1 MRARREHRIWERLK
15 GIRASSRLYVAACV
29 SFALAL
35 CVASVLAHAQER
47 VVTIGAVLDGAYYRT
62 GDIRQLFER
71 EIEAILSGEF
81 EVRFPDDK
89 FLTGDWTRAG
99 ANAMLDRLLAD
110 PAVDIVLAM
119 GIMVGA
125 EATQRGPFP
134 KPVIAPFILD
144 SDVPGL
150 PFRDGGSGVGNLAY
164 LASPGSIERD
174 LKAFAEIA
182 RFTNLAVV
190 GSRPVLET
198 FDTLVP
204 HVTRVA
210 ADLGLQTSVVAVG
223 ASVEDALAAIPEGAD
238 AVYVLPILQLPPED
252 FDRLIQ
258 GVNALG
264 LPSFSYF
271 GRDEIERGV
280 LAGIG
285 MQDFFL
291 RSSRRV
297 ALMVRSILSGE
308 NPATLAVNLID
319 TNELLTVNMST
330 ARQVGVFPSFEVLT
344 EAQLINTG
352 TPPARRVSLRQA
364 VDEAVATNLDLLVA
378 QRAAAAGEHAV
389 GEARSLLLPNIDL
402 SALGVFIDD
411 DRALLGTAERTWSA
425 SATLTQLLL
434 SEPAWANYSI
444 AKQVQSTRIQE
455 REQARLDITRDAA
468 VTFLNVLR
476 AETFE
481 SIQKDNL
488 NVTRSNLDL
497 ARVRVAVGFSSRAD
511 LYRWE
516 TQIAQNRIHVIDAI
530 ATRNQIEIQLNRI
543 LHRPEEESFET
554 EETDLSDPTLT
565 RVHERL
571 EPYVDNPWDFKT
583 FRAFMVQASLD
594 NAPELKALDAV
605 IAAQERLLASS
616 KRAFWLPRL
625 SLQADFTRELSDGG
639 VGARGSL
646 PPGALPFELPDENSW
661 SLGLSASIPL
671 FAGGQRFATRSR
683 ATEELH
689 RARIERDAAAERIA
703 QRVRAALHAA
713 GASRAAIRL
722 SRDAAEAAK
731 NTVDLVTDQYSRGV
745 VDILDLLDAQNAA
758 LSADLAAANAVYDF
772 LVDWM
777 EVERASGKFF
787 FFMTDAQIDA
797 WFDQLKTFFQEARA
811 TQ

>member
-15 GIRASSRLYVAACV
+15 GIRASSRLSVAACV

-174 LKAFAEIA
+174 LKAFTEIA

-411 DRALLGTAERTWSA
+411 DRALLGTAERTWTA

-488 NVTRSNLDL
+488 NVTRSNLEL
-497 ARVRVAVGFSSRAD
+497 ARLRVRVGSSSRAD
-511 LYRWE
+511 LLRWE
-516 TQIAQNRIHVIDAI
+516 NQIAQNRIAVIDAI
-530 ATRNQIEIQLNRI
+530 AVRNVAEIQLNRL
-543 LHRPEEESFET
+543 LHRPTEESFAT
-554 EETDLSDPTLT
+554 QETDLDDPSLLA
-565 RVHERL
+565 VHSRL
-571 EPYVDNPWDFKT
+571 QPYVDNPWDFRR
-583 FRAFMVQASLD
+583 FRGFMARQALE
-594 NAPELKALDAV
+594 NAPELQQLDAAV
-605 IAAQERLLASS
+605 AAQERALRSAT
-616 KRAFWLPRL
+616 RAFWLPQL
-625 SLQADFTRELSDGG
+625 ALQADLGREFADGG
-639 VGARGSL
+639 AGARTQSRD
-646 PPGALPFELPDENSW
+646 LPFPLPDETDW
-661 SLGLSASIPL
+661 SVGVSASIPL
-671 FAGGQRFATRSR
+671 FAGGARFATRGR
-683 ATEELH
+683 ASEDLA
-689 RARIERDAAAERIA
+689 RLRIEREALAERIE

-713 GASRAAIRL
+713 GASRAAIAL
-722 SRDAAEAAK
+722 SAEAARAARE
-731 NTVDLVTDQYSRGV
+731 NLELVTDAYSRGV
-745 VDILDLLDAQNAA
+745 LDILDLLDAQNAVLSSD
-758 LSADLAAANAVYDF
+758 LSASNAIHEY
-772 LVDWM
+772 LSDWM
-777 EVERASGKFF
+777 EVERAGGFF
-787 FFMTDAQIDA
+787 FLLMTPEQIDA
-797 WFDQLKTFFQEARA
+797 WFAQLGRA
-811 TQ
+811 FEDADTSP